1 MVVLRPFADNPIGVF
16 RLRHQDQGSAFHH
29 VFGELLG
36 AVPGNIVAALV
47 KLFTH
52 VTVYARARKCRSS
65 GAGENPVVGQTVFF
79 GELACNNLCR
89 RTARYVP
96 CAHEDRFHRPLEPGS
111 EPAPAHHARANFAR
125 RELKRRGMGC
135 CAFYGTDGSCR
146 MHRCLSRSRTEI
158 RRLSCWLDA
167 LRIRILRILGGSG
180 ERVVCAIT
188 HFQGLVSGPRGL
200 CAGVLVRRGTSS
212 IITLS
217 KFSSQ
222 LSLILLALL
231 SFRLSL
237 LVLLPGIGF
246 FSARALSLFLSAT
259 ASL

>member
-1 MVVLRPFADNPIGVF
+1 
-16 RLRHQDQGSAFHH
+16 
-29 VFGELLG
+29 
-36 AVPGNIVAALV
+36 
-47 KLFTH
+47 
-52 VTVYARARKCRSS
+52 
-65 GAGENPVVGQTVFF
+65 
-79 GELACNNLCR
+79 
-89 RTARYVP
+89 
-96 CAHEDRFHRPLEPGS
+96 
-111 EPAPAHHARANFAR
+111 
-125 RELKRRGMGC
+125 
-135 CAFYGTDGSCR
+135 
-146 MHRCLSRSRTEI
+146 MHRCLSRSRTET

-188 HFQGLVSGPRGL
+188 HLQGLVSGPREL
-200 CAGVLVRRGTSS
+200 CAGVLVRSGTS

-217 KFSSQ
+217 KFSRQ